1 MNRTHL
7 YAFTFASI
15 FHFRDEFA
23 IFLAKGRC
31 KVLVVNVICPLVNYV
46 CLILILDHH
55 LFLKLFKYS
64 YGSTA
69 DFTLSVLNHSAL
81 RQFDPKTNYK
91 IRHFRW
97 K

>member
-7 YAFTFASI
+7 YAFTFKSI
-15 FHFRDEFA
+15 FHFSEEFA
-23 IFLAKGRC
+23 IFPVKGRC
-31 KVLVVNVICPLVNYV
+31 KVLVVNVNYFCSILV
-46 CLILILDHH
+46 LDHH

-69 DFTLSVLNHSAL
+69 GFTLSVLNHSAL

-91 IRHFRW
+91 IRHFHW